1 MSLAETPAAFR
12 LGTAISVTLSSTIT
26 ARMRLPINALQE
38 VDGKRQIWIV
48 DPQSQT
54 VNPRAVN
61 ITSRDNDSFVL
72 ADGVKAG
79 EKVVSAGVNS
89 LKPGQKVKVDEE
101 SPR

>member
-1 MSLAETPAAFR
+1 M
-12 LGTAISVTLSSTIT
+12 TLSSTIT
-26 ARMRLPINALQE
+26 PRMRLPINALQQA
-38 VDGKRQIWIV
+38 DGKSQIWIV
-48 DPQSQT
+48 DPQNQT

-61 ITSRDNDSFVL
+61 IISRDSNSFVL
-72 ADGVKAG
+72 ANGVKAG

>member
-1 MSLAETPAAFR
+1 M
-12 LGTAISVTLSSTIT
+12 TLSSTIT

-72 ADGVKAG
+72 ADGVKVG

-101 SPR
+101 SP